1 MAHAKHKSAAYL
13 GFFLLPNINR
23 SDARQDSE
31 VKVGLQADNKHI
43 TAKAKASMAGP
54 GVSGTAVFTE
64 YDVDGWKYVHVRLT
78 LHGDPKTLQAGKHAV
93 HIHEKG
99 DCECD
104 GFKCAGGHFDPGSAG
119 NTDPD
124 ANHGYH
130 AGDLPSITVD
140 KEGHGELETITTR
153 VTLSDGP
160 VSILQPA
167 EGTSLMVHANPD
179 PYTSGESGSGHSGGP
194 RLACG
199 RIEKA

>member
-1 MAHAKHKSAAYL
+1 MQV
-13 GFFLLPNINR
+13 NI
-23 SDARQDSE
+23 DAPSK
-31 VKVGLQADNKHI
+31 KV
-43 TAKAKASMAGP
+43 TAKAKADVEGP
-54 GVSGTAVFTE
+54 NVEGKAQFTE
-64 YDVDGWKYVHVRLT
+64 YDVDGWKYVHIHLELKGKPDT
-78 LHGDPKTLQAGKHAV
+78 LKAGKHAV

-104 GFKCAGGHFDPGSAG
+104 GFKCAGGHFDPGPSG
-119 NTDPD
+119 NSDPD

-140 KEGHGELETITTR
+140 ESGEGVLETITTR

-179 PYTSGESGSGHSGGP
+179 PYGPGESGSGYSGGP

-199 RIEKA
+199 KIKAEA